1 MSVRQRVV
9 LDTNAFISRLLSPDS
24 VPAQAVS
31 KAVDTADILG
41 SEATMSELADVLSRP
56 KFDPYVSVE
65 ERQQFFRLL
74 VRLIRMIPIVRRVR
88 VCRDPDDDKI
98 LELAINGNAHSII
111 TGDRD
116 LLSLKQFET
125 TKIVTPAAYIRE

>member
-1 MSVRQRVV
+1 MS
-9 LDTNAFISRLLSPDS
+9 I
-24 VPAQAVS
+24 
-31 KAVDTADILG
+31 
-41 SEATMSELADVLSRP
+41 
-56 KFDPYVSVE
+56 
-65 ERQQFFRLL
+65 
-74 VRLIRMIPIVRRVR
+74 RLIRMIPIVRRVR